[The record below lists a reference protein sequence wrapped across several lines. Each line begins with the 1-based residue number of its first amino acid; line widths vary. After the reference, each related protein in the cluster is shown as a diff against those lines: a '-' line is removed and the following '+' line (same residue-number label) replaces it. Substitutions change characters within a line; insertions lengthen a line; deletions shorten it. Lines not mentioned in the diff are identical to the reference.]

1 MTVRSLTQ
9 HNSNTHEISN
19 NIRFNFIYKPGSDI
33 YIVYNDVAPTGLP
46 ADVFAKKDRQLVVKM
61 TYLMQR

>member
-33 YIVYNDVAPTGLP
+33 YRSEEHTSEL
-46 ADVFAKKDRQLVVKM
+46 QS
-61 TYLMQR
+61 Q